1 MSSLQRKLLSV
12 EDQLAARPDVDDVF
26 AKNRKLMSL
35 IDKYKSE
42 LVEAHREIN
51 ELKSRLVDTADVKV
65 RHVTS
70 AIFVVVVNGRDY
82 SSTPTSGGKSE
93 EPGNLPPFP

>member
-1 MSSLQRKLLSV
+1 MTSIQRKLLSV

-42 LVEAHREIN
+42 LNEAHREIR
-51 ELKSRLVDTADVKV
+51 ELKSRLLDTADAKV
-65 RHVTS
+65 RDLMTW
-70 AIFVVVVNGRDY
+70 
-82 SSTPTSGGKSE
+82 
-93 EPGNLPPFP
+93 